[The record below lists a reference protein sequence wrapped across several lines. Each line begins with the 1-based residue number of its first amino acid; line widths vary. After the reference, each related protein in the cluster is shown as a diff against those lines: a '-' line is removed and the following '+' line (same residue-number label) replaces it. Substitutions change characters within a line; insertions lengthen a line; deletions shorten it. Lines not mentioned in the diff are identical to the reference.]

1 MNDREKGIG
10 QHNRKID
17 FTSRNQVGRI
27 FERRS
32 KDLYKVEDTM
42 SKEELEHLHNNIKFT
57 QRMFPEVLASNI
69 AGALKVE

>member
-1 MNDREKGIG
+1 MNKGTY
-10 QHNRKID
+10 RKDID

-42 SKEELEHLHNNIKFT
+42 SKEELERLHNNIKFT

-69 AGALKVE
+69 AGALKVD

>member
-1 MNDREKGIG
+1 
-10 QHNRKID
+10 
-17 FTSRNQVGRI
+17 
-27 FERRS
+27 
-32 KDLYKVEDTM
+32 M